1 MTGKFQKRVIT
12 DEQKATEAAFLKSKW
27 LDYKSTRP
35 KARQGHL
42 AEKLGISQGLL
53 HQWLVGKTAIAE
65 WAVIELAIALEFDPR
80 ELRPSLDAWVT
91 RVAEAIDV
99 NSPESL
105 LLKLQSLPETSRRIV
120 EAVIDEQAKK
130 NTMR

>member
-1 MTGKFQKRVIT
+1 M
-12 DEQKATEAAFLKSKW
+12 
-27 LDYKSTRP
+27 
-35 KARQGHL
+35 
-42 AEKLGISQGLL
+42 